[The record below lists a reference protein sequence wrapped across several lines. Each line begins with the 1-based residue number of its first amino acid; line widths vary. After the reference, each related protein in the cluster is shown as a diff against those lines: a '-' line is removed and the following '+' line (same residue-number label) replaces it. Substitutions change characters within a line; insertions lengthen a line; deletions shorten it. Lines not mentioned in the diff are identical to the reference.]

1 VPVFSGPIMQNSEC
15 AIEIINKQVVRN
27 IRDVVRLY
35 ALDESLLPWIEWHNV
50 PRAILELVGT
60 MGDRELQPLLPG
72 GRVLSSIQN
81 RGSINAAIKSG
92 SQLVEN
98 LTDLEREIS
107 GESDVSWLQPHSP
120 VPVVINMQNNI
131 VSISVSKAVPSLCK
145 SVSVSLCPFDA
156 LPTTFKWSQW
166 IHRDERITG
175 DILKNMKP
183 LPAPDIPGKTESERF
198 DNALRR
204 VFSVS
209 KDDLRKREER
219 EKRKKERKKKTQHA
233 AALRQEFCTSRIGRQ
248 GQQKHKRPGP
258 LGF

>member
-1 VPVFSGPIMQNSEC
+1 
-15 AIEIINKQVVRN
+15 
-27 IRDVVRLY
+27 
-35 ALDESLLPWIEWHNV
+35 
-50 PRAILELVGT
+50 
-60 MGDRELQPLLPG
+60 
-72 GRVLSSIQN
+72 LSSIQN

-183 LPAPDIPGKTESERF
+183 LPAPDVPGKTESERF

-204 VFSVS
+204 VSAS
-209 KDDLRKREER
+209 QKTIYAR
-219 EKRKKERKKKTQHA
+219 EKNERSARRNGKRRRSM
-233 AALRQEFCTSRIGRQ
+233 LRLYKGVLQEPNWQPKDMRSI
-248 GQQKHKRPGP
+248 K
-258 LGF
+258 LGTARL